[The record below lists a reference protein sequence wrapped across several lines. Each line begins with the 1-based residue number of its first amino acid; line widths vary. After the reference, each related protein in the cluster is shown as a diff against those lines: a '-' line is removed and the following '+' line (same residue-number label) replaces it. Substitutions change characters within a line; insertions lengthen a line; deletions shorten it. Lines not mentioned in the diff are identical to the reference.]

1 MYSSTRVALRVSGM
15 GMHGANFYYVAFNV
29 SEILFSQSFPS
40 LFQDSHIE
48 EKEHDFPGLDQH
60 VLLDEPAML

>member
-1 MYSSTRVALRVSGM
+1 MYSSTRVALHVSGT
-15 GMHGANFYYVAFNV
+15 GMHGANLNYVAFNV
-29 SEILFSQSFPS
+29 SEILFYQSFSS
-40 LFQDSHIE
+40 LFQDSHIK